1 MPAGSRVVG
10 QPCVLFTHNNEGAAI
25 SPFLFFL
32 SRLRRRIFGRKIQ
45 GRGPIKGRF
54 SETSQVLHTV
64 TQRERER
71 EKESWLVSSRFVS
84 LNKKENTVF
93 HPFVV
98 TRAWCARYWQTPY
111 SFHGS
116 FHVFYFNKREQDCK
130 RCVNLRDVQRMTR
143 ANRCYDPLVAGWPR
157 EYLKNQFFEF

>member
-1 MPAGSRVVG
+1 MPAMPAGSRVVG

-32 SRLRRRIFGRKIQ
+32 SRLRRRIFERKIQ

-71 EKESWLVSSRFVS
+71 ERERKRV
-84 LNKKENTVF
+84 
-93 HPFVV
+93 
-98 TRAWCARYWQTPY
+98 
-111 SFHGS
+111 GS
-116 FHVFYFNKREQDCK
+116 FPRDSFLLTRRKTLFFTLLSLLERDARDIDRLLTPFMVASMYFTLTSASK
-130 RCVNLRDVQRMTR
+130 T
-143 ANRCYDPLVAGWPR
+143 ANVA
-157 EYLKNQFFEF
+157 